1 MAPHNGILQ
10 YQISY
15 ARRDCCIKLLL
26 YLHDDVDKMRAHM
39 NCLQKLG
46 VLDPRGD
53 QVITLSPT
61 EENSG
66 CTSNE
71 TVRHGEEMIDC
82 RSGRKLSSALTLHW
96 SIAVS
101 SCGKPKGL
109 DISYR
114 IMIHGYVGTCPTK
127 FSDASKVKICTI
139 SIVFWTVIFYFL
151 MGLNWMPF
159 YSFSI
164 FFHDVIL
171 SPIH

>member
-1 MAPHNGILQ
+1 MAPHSGILQ

-15 ARRDCCIKLLL
+15 AKKDCCIKLLL

-46 VLDPRGD
+46 VLDPRSN

-61 EENSG
+61 TESSG

-71 TVRHGEEMIDC
+71 TVRNGREMIDC
-82 RSGRKLSSALTLHW
+82 KSGRKLSSALTLRW

-101 SCGKPKGL
+101 SCGLPKGL

-114 IMIHGYVGTCPTK
+114 IIIHGYVGTCPTNVNH
-127 FSDASKVKICTI
+127 ASKIDKFTV
-139 SIVFWTVIFYFL
+139 SIMVWTVIFTFL
-151 MGLNWMPF
+151 MRLN
-159 YSFSI
+159 
-164 FFHDVIL
+164 
-171 SPIH
+171 